1 MSTEKVIPM
10 NQTMLMVAFLK
21 VATLRAL
28 GAKIVR
34 TPTSASWNSSD
45 SHISVAQRLLN
56 QIPNST
62 ILEEVNKNS

>member
-1 MSTEKVIPM
+1 
-10 NQTMLMVAFLK
+10 MVAFLK